1 MALLKGKKKKNWI
14 SKQVSQPVG
23 LSSQSFLLNDLPS
36 KQAKRLYKTLM

>member
-14 SKQVSQPVG
+14 SKQVSQPVA
-23 LSSQSFLLNDLPS
+23 LSSQPFLLNDLPF